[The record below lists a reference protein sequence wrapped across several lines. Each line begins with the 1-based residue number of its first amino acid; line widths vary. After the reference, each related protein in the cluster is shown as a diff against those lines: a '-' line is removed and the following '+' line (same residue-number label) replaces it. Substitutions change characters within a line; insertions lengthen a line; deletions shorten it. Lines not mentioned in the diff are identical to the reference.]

1 MTDDSLTARETLLAI
16 IGAAIALLLVAAG
29 ISVYKHDYQHG
40 ILCLVV
46 ALVLG
51 FVFFRKR
58 KLALVTTSLGAILA
72 LGGLGF
78 PFHPSFAGLVLLLGC
93 AAALYLTIRWSYKK
107 YPYLS
112 YKHVHT
118 VFEGE
123 AAMAAENARVEAEA
137 RELVRRDA
145 HMDLGCSAKD
155 EEGVLDSTLPVT
167 ALSRELW
174 GHTVDNPDAMTSK

>member
-1 MTDDSLTARETLLAI
+1 MSQPKIDTPRYPNLRMVGLGVVRRCGLLSGAAPRTDILKLMTDDSFTARETLLVI
-16 IGAAIALLLVAAG
+16 TGAAIAF
-29 ISVYKHDYQHG
+29 SFYKHDYRHG
-40 ILCLVV
+40 ILCFVA

-58 KLALVTTSLGAILA
+58 KLALVTTSLGSVLA
-72 LGGLGF
+72 LGSLGF

-93 AAALYLTIRWSYKK
+93 AAALYLTVRWSYKK

-123 AAMAAENARVEAEA
+123 AAM
-137 RELVRRDA
+137 RRTHA
-145 HMDLGCSAKD
+145 
-155 EEGVLDSTLPVT
+155 
-167 ALSRELW
+167 
-174 GHTVDNPDAMTSK
+174 